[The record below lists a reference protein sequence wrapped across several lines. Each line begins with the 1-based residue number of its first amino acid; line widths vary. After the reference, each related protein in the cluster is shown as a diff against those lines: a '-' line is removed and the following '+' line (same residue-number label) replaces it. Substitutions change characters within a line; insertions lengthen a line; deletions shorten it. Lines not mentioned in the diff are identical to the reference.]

1 MSNPTP
7 TARSINGHYT
17 RFVRLFGGV
26 VRPATDR
33 LCLAA
38 EVDLPL
44 DGLLDHLLGSLV
56 PAGSG
61 DDIAIVAIRRDS
73 LTSQPQGP
81 AVQQVQQGFLPRGR
95 KQLAGAV
102 GVHLDQVLFHPEP
115 HQVVID
121 GKRMLPRI

>member
-1 MSNPTP
+1 M
-7 TARSINGHYT
+7 
-17 RFVRLFGGV
+17 
-26 VRPATDR
+26 RPATDR

-73 LTSQPQGP
+73 
-81 AVQQVQQGFLPRGR
+81 
-95 KQLAGAV
+95 
-102 GVHLDQVLFHPEP
+102 
-115 HQVVID
+115 
-121 GKRMLPRI
+121 